1 VVQLLHFK
9 SFAQQHLD
17 VFVIPFAGR
26 QILQK
31 QHRVLVIHL
40 FQLRSKLQE
49 QSCADVAVK
58 LAEAFFLREVSVP
71 KSCDLVNIEL
81 SGQIT

>member
-1 VVQLLHFK
+1 MVQLLHFK
-9 SFAQQHLD
+9 CFAQQHLN
-17 VFVIPFAGR
+17 VFVTPIFGR

-49 QSCADVAVK
+49 QGCADVAVK
-58 LAEAFFLREVSVP
+58 LAEAFFFREVSVP
-71 KSCDLVNIEL
+71 ESCDLVDIEL
-81 SGQIT
+81 SRQVA